1 MPAKGTRLE
10 AWYTCGIM
18 GLDREHFAR
27 YVENLPR
34 LDRRV
39 QAVTCEVLP
48 GAPANTVA
56 YRVDIAIPAERAFS
70 MVFLPGNPDQIGIY
84 QPLKRLNPQ
93 ALPIAEVD
101 ALSDW
106 WDANGQ
112 QALFKIGLS
121 PDGVLLLAAE
131 GSAER
136 FAAHETRRWVSGL
149 ISAVAQ
155 VLPQVQLRFPD

>member
-1 MPAKGTRLE
+1 MRANGTRLA

-18 GLDREHFAR
+18 GLDRERFVR

-39 QAVTCEVLP
+39 QAVTREILP

-93 ALPIAEVD
+93 ALPIAE
-101 ALSDW
+101 
-106 WDANGQ
+106 
-112 QALFKIGLS
+112 FGLS
-121 PDGVLLLAAE
+121 PGGGFLLPAEAAPD
-131 GSAER
+131 R
-136 FAAHETRRWVSGL
+136 FPANQPRRWVSGL

-155 VLPQVQLRFPD
+155 VLPQVHLRFPD